1 MLGDHRAKTFL
12 QLLEFIRRMIM
23 ERFQK
28 RKEECLGWKTEI
40 PPSISKNILIA
51 SKDSRILRIL
61 SAGNGEY
68 ELLDETR
75 AYVVKINEATC
86 KCGGWQVSGIP
97 CCHAMAAIG
106 HYAGRDGV
114 TRRIVER
121 REPDEKPN
129 EGRSGSVV
137 CKKCGQP
144 GHNRRTCRNESVFG
158 KKKQNSN
165 SNTAPITSD
174 ALVDGRHGQRN
185 RTGGSGSGTAVGTSR
200 ENLIGRFPLAL
211 QYLAHCFIVLGCFHK

>member
-12 QLLEFIRRMIM
+12 QLLELIRRMIM

-40 PPSISKNILIA
+40 PPSVSKNILIT

-75 AYVVKINEATC
+75 AYV
-86 KCGGWQVSGIP
+86 SGIP

-106 HYAGRDGV
+106 HYASRDGV
-114 TRRIVER
+114 TRRIVEYVH
-121 REPDEKPN
+121 PKLT
-129 EGRSGSVV
+129 
-137 CKKCGQP
+137 K
-144 GHNRRTCRNESVFG
+144 
-158 KKKQNSN
+158 
-165 SNTAPITSD
+165 TAFSK
-174 ALVDGRHGQRN
+174 R
-185 RTGGSGSGTAVGTSR
+185 
-200 ENLIGRFPLAL
+200 
-211 QYLAHCFIVLGCFHK
+211 IVP